1 MLYVVKA
8 RSSDEYL
15 ILCLAVTVHKLQD
28 TTLDRAVVDL
38 SRNLLAKGQAY
49 VALSR
54 VKTLSGLAISSL
66 DPNKLLNQP
75 HDINSFKELI
85 RLRDKKL
92 KLPKFAPMDIP
103 LIEVHGSNNFSVK
116 LTNLKV
122 YGLEH
127 VKPLRVDVNFE
138 KKKAHLLSTVP
149 MLFVTGQY
157 EMAGRILVFNLNGHG
172 IAKLTMTEGVYSYDL
187 EWESEQRHGEEYAKL
202 VKSDFD
208 YTLKKVTYDFEN
220 VFNGNERMSTII
232 NKALN
237 DNWEIV
243 NEDLKDSVKAAMLAI
258 HNDLFQRFFSRIPI
272 KELFLD

>member
-1 MLYVVKA
+1 MILFLVVSLMFIQLSTISEALVHKPSYLHSCS
-8 RSSDEYL
+8 RSSKNFSACAIE
-15 ILCLAVTVHKLQD
+15 
-28 TTLDRAVVDL
+28 
-38 SRNLLAKGQAY
+38 SAKF
-49 VALSR
+49 
-54 VKTLSGLAISSL
+54 AI
-66 DPNKLLNQP
+66 PHLLNG
-75 HDINSFKELI
+75 
-85 RLRDKKL
+85 DKKL

-138 KKKAHLLSTVP
+138 KRKAHLLSTVP
-149 MLFVTGQY
+149 LLFVTGQY
-157 EMAGRILVFNLNGHG
+157 EMTGRILVFNLNGHG
-172 IAKLTMTEGVYSYDL
+172 IAKLTMTEGVYSYDV

-202 VKSDFD
+202 FKSDFD
-208 YTLKKVTYDFEN
+208 YTLKKVSYNFEN